1 MKKYHSQNSLEI
13 FLPFLLVLIL
23 MVILKII
30 YVKYNLFVFVTS
42 LLFSLAILIYS
53 IIKTR
58 ASVFDIYLLDDKI
71 EIKYSYSNKIETLSY
86 SEILEYHFIRTNKSN
101 TDCIKYSYGKKSFPS
116 VENKNTIEY
125 IKWLKEKNPEIKIV
139 IFPSDATLE
148 YEYQKEFEFKF
159 RKFHKDS
166 LN

>member
-1 MKKYHSQNSLEI
+1 
-13 FLPFLLVLIL
+13 

-71 EIKYSYSNKIETLSY
+71 EIKYHYSTKPLWT
-86 SEILEYHFIRTNKSN
+86 
-101 TDCIKYSYGKKSFPS
+101 
-116 VENKNTIEY
+116 
-125 IKWLKEKNPEIKIV
+125 
-139 IFPSDATLE
+139 
-148 YEYQKEFEFKF
+148 
-159 RKFHKDS
+159 
-166 LN
+166 